1 MILDETH
8 SAADTT
14 VEAPTSLAVGWRG
27 IWASARAVL
36 GTLLGLI
43 PHLMHHVGLI
53 AGAALLTGVIGNSV
67 LYALGLILS
76 IPLLR
81 RLRRRFNSWKPPILG
96 VAIFTVL
103 FSVSALVGGLLINP
117 AGPQSPLPSETSDH
131 TGHHP

>member
-1 MILDETH
+1 MILDKTH
-8 SAADTT
+8 PAADAA
-14 VEAPTSLAVGWRG
+14 VEAPAPLAVGWRG

-36 GTLLGLI
+36 GTLLGLV
-43 PHLMHHVGLI
+43 PHLMHHIGLI
-53 AGAALLTGVIGNSV
+53 AGAALLTGAIGSSV

-103 FSVSALVGGLLINP
+103 FGVSTLVVGPLINP
-117 AGPQSPLPSETSDH
+117 AGPQSPLPTETSDH